1 MKLLSSLL
9 FITTAGVIGIYAQE
23 YEIPNHQL
31 RGELDN
37 SSSTSSTNNNNN
49 DTILKERAKSTFS
62 YTEDI
67 GPGLKLDMALHTIH
81 HSTLS
86 EYQSIQVID
95 TYFGRTLVTDGK
107 TQSAAHDE
115 YVYHESLVHPPL
127 FWSSILSKN
136 NGNIEGGDGAPKTVF
151 IGGGGELATARE
163 VLKHN
168 TVERV
173 VMVDLD
179 PVVIEVSKQYLP
191 NWGGEAVANHPK
203 MELIIGD
210 SYKYLMETDE
220 TFDVIIMDIS
230 DPIEAGPGI
239 ALYTQEFYQRAAKVL
254 TPNSGVFVTQAGSG
268 AYINHPTQSEG
279 ETEVSC
285 LPPIMNTL
293 TTVFDHAIPYTV
305 PIASFGEDWGFV
317 MAFNGSKSQ
326 AQQLIDLA
334 PEEINTLIE
343 ERIES
348 VDSVPEHNEL
358 SSTGAKKGEHALGLY
373 DGEAHR
379 GLFALSKP
387 LRRSIQSDE
396 RIMTLENPI
405 FMY

>member
-9 FITTAGVIGIYAQE
+9 FITTAGLDIYAQE

-37 SSSTSSTNNNNN
+37 SSSSSTSSNNNN
-49 DTILKERAKSTFS
+49 DTILKERAKSTFT

-86 EYQSIQVID
+86 DYQSIQVID

-127 FWSSILSKN
+127 FWSGILGTSSGNN
-136 NGNIEGGDGAPKTVF
+136 NGEASRKGTPKSVF

-173 VMVDLD
+173 VMVDID

-191 NWGGEAVANHPK
+191 GWGGETVANHPK

-210 SYKYLMETDE
+210 SYKYLMETGE

-239 ALYTQEFYQRAAKVL
+239 ALYTQEFYQRAAKAL

-268 AYINHPTQSEG
+268 AYINHPTQSDG
-279 ETEVSC
+279 ETEISC

-293 TTVFDHAIPYTV
+293 ATVFDHAIPYTV
-305 PIASFGEDWGFV
+305 PVASFGEDWGFV

-343 ERIES
+343 KRIEHTHGS
-348 VDSVPEHNEL
+348 
-358 SSTGAKKGEHALGLY
+358 SSTGLKKGENALGLY
-373 DGEAHR
+373 DGECHR
-379 GLFALSKP
+379 GLFVLSKP

-396 RIMTLENPI
+396 RIMTMENPI